1 MTREVS
7 ILTPEQVEVKFE
19 LAGIGSRC
27 VALILDTL
35 IQALIFLVIGLIFFG
50 LGAAPFFSTG
60 SSGYETI
67 LIAIVVMIVFVV
79 SDGYFLYFETTKN
92 GQTPGKK
99 STGIRVVR
107 DTGHPVDFHC
117 ALLRNVMRIVD
128 VLPGTYGVGMIS
140 MFVSSKYQRL
150 GDYVAGTL
158 VVKVGR
164 QAQTAPP
171 SPAVQPAEPVP
182 DSTESSLPQE
192 ALPFVS
198 AITRDEYRAIKHF
211 MERRAELDVHVA
223 RSLSMKLAEPLARKL
238 RMDPAQIMDYPA
250 FLQALGREWERRM
263 IR

>member
-50 LGAAPFFSTG
+50 LGVVPSFSTG
-60 SSGYETI
+60 SSGYVTI
-67 LIAIVVMIVFVV
+67 LIAILVMVVFVV

-128 VLPGTYGVGMIS
+128 GLPGTYGVGMICY
-140 MFVSSKYQRL
+140 VRQLEISKAWRL
-150 GDYVAGTL
+150 C
-158 VVKVGR
+158 GR
-164 QAQTAPP
+164 NSGGEGRTPGADRTASGAAQPLDA
-171 SPAVQPAEPVP
+171 VP
-182 DSTESSLPQE
+182 DSTEPALPQE
-192 ALPFVS
+192 ALPFVEH
-198 AITRDEYRAIKHF
+198 DH
-211 MERRAELDVHVA
+211 
-223 RSLSMKLAEPLARKL
+223 P
-238 RMDPAQIMDYPA
+238 
-250 FLQALGREWERRM
+250 G
-263 IR
+263 